1 MPVTDAGGARHRRGP
16 GSAMRVIHTL
26 TKHIVGSDRRLQA
39 FPSLPPANTQ
49 PAQWRPALILT
60 KLAPP
65 RTRHHVH
72 RQRAIE
78 QLRRGLDRKLTVLVA
93 PAGFGKTS
101 VLTEWKKVLER
112 EGCVVGWLSIDHDD
126 DDLYQFGA
134 YLLAAARQACEEAGE
149 AVARRLEHDPLASVD
164 AMLAEFLNAVLELPR
179 QMVLVLDDFDR
190 LTSPAIHEAVFRLL
204 RHAPENLHF
213 LVAGRSEPA
222 FPLSYFEARG
232 QLLKLD
238 AEALRFDTAETQA
251 FFSAVSGHA
260 LSNEQTE
267 ALLLATEGWAAGLQL
282 ASFALSAND
291 KVGVFADRQPF
302 ARRSVD
308 VYLNENVLV
317 HVPEPLQAFL
327 LETSVL
333 ERMSVPLCDALTG
346 SSDAHASFEWLMA
359 RNMFVRPLDAEGQWY
374 RYHALFAD
382 YLRERLVRERP
393 HDVAGLHRRASE
405 WFAAQSLWPEAV
417 RHALAAGDG
426 DRAAGWVE
434 QCAMSLVEAS
444 DVRTVLS
451 WVAKLPAEAVR
462 GRLRLRLAHAWALA
476 LTMQAAAARRELLA
490 VEEDIAGGQLA
501 VTEVVRVEV
510 EAVKALIAGL
520 SDETQRSLEIGRK
533 VLELRPEEGSWAEGI
548 GLTTL
553 IFGLS
558 YASGFEEIGQLRRTL
573 TFGTGANAPVYATV
587 YRQSMVGLSLFVQGR
602 LGEAVQTLEDV
613 LRDSSAR
620 AGQQSAASVL
630 PVGYLAAIRY
640 EWNDLD
646 RAAELLEGRL
656 EMALQSCSLGPLVGF
671 CITLARLRLLAGKQ
685 DDAYKII
692 EDAEAVA
699 RSRQWLR
706 MQVACK
712 AEAMRI
718 SIRAGDLGRATRI
731 GHELEALVGQRPAS
745 LQGSY
750 LETWQRFQVA
760 RCRLLVARG
769 RPADAVPILQ
779 GVQAEVR
786 TAGMLYLGAQISV
799 ALAVALHAA
808 GQRTDAMQAMLAAV
822 AYGQENGL
830 QRVFFDAG
838 PVAREILDGLRHYQA
853 LPAEIESWYV
863 DGLCTGFD
871 APGVAAA
878 ATRTA
883 AWHNAEQDR
892 TEYAVEPLASSRLSA
907 REVEILDYVAR
918 GLSNKEIAR
927 AIRVAP
933 ETVKWHLKNIFE
945 KLKVNSRIQAVR
957 SGLGR
962 DLPRVAERSAPQ
974 D

>member
-1 MPVTDAGGARHRRGP
+1 
-16 GSAMRVIHTL
+16 MRNNRTL
-26 TKHIVGSDRRLQA
+26 TKPTVGSDRRLQA
-39 FPSLPPANTQ
+39 RPSLPPATTQ
-49 PAQWRPALILT
+49 PAQLRPALILT

-65 RTRHHVH
+65 RTRHYVH

-78 QLRRGLDRKLTVLVA
+78 QLRRGMDRKLTVMVA

-101 VLTEWKKVLER
+101 LLTEWKKVLEQ
-112 EGCVVGWLSIDHDD
+112 EGCVVGWLSIDRDD

-134 YLLAAARQACEEAGE
+134 YLLAAARRACEEAGE
-149 AVARRLEHDPLASVD
+149 AVSRRLEPDPLAPVD
-164 AMLAEFLNAVLELPR
+164 VMFAEFLNAVLELPR

-190 LTSPAIHEAVFRLL
+190 LSSPAIHEAVFRLL
-204 RHAPENLHF
+204 RHAPENLHL
-213 LVAGRSEPA
+213 LVAGRSEPE
-222 FPLSYFEARG
+222 FPLSYFEARD
-232 QLLKLD
+232 QLLKVD
-238 AEALRFDTAETQA
+238 AEALRFDSAETQA
-251 FFSAVSGHA
+251 FFSTVSGHA
-260 LSNEQTE
+260 LSAAQTE
-267 ALLLATEGWAAGLQL
+267 TLLRATEGWVAGLQL
-282 ASFALSAND
+282 ASFALSANEQ
-291 KVGVFADRQPF
+291 VGAFAERLPF
-302 ARRSVD
+302 ARRSIEA
-308 VYLNENVLV
+308 YLNENVFI

-327 LETSVL
+327 LQTAVL

-346 SSDAHASFEWLMA
+346 SSEAHASFEWLIA
-359 RNMFVRPLDAEGQWY
+359 RNMLVRPLDAEGQWY

-405 WFAAQSLWPEAV
+405 WFASQALWVEAV
-417 RHALAAGDG
+417 SHALAAGDG
-426 DRAAGWVE
+426 DQAAGWVE
-434 QCAMSLVEAS
+434 QCAMTLVEAS

-451 WVAKLPAEAVR
+451 WVAKLPVEAVR
-462 GRLRLRLAHAWALA
+462 GRLRLRLAHAWALS
-476 LTMQAAAARRELLA
+476 LTMQTVAARQELQA
-490 VEEDIAGGQLA
+490 VEEDIAGGQLP
-501 VTEVVRVEV
+501 VTEVVRVELQ
-510 EAVKALIAGL
+510 AVKALIAGL
-520 SDETQRSLEIGRK
+520 SDESQRSLEFGRK
-533 VLELRPEEGSWAEGI
+533 VLELGPADGSWAEGI

-558 YASGFEEIGQLRRTL
+558 YASGFEEIEQLRRTL
-573 TFGTGANAPVYATV
+573 TFGTGANAPIYAMV

-613 LRDSSAR
+613 LRESNVR

-630 PVGYLAAIRY
+630 PVGYLAAIHY
-640 EWNDLD
+640 EWNDLE

-656 EMALQSCSLGPLVGF
+656 EIALQSCSLGPLVGF
-671 CITLARLRLLAGKQ
+671 CMTLARLQLLAGKQ
-685 DDAYKII
+685 DDAFRII

-718 SIRAGDLGRATRI
+718 SIRCGDLGRATRI

-760 RCRLLVARG
+760 HCRLLVARG

-786 TAGMLYLGAQISV
+786 AAGMPYLGAQISV
-799 ALAVALHAA
+799 ALAVALHGA
-808 GQRTDAMQAMLAAV
+808 GQRTDAMQAMLTAV

-830 QRVFFDAG
+830 QRVFLDAG
-838 PVAREILDGLRHYQA
+838 PVARDILDGLRHQQT

-863 DGLCTGFD
+863 DGLCAGFD
-871 APGVAAA
+871 APGGAGD

-883 AWHNAEQDR
+883 SWHNAAQYQ

-962 DLPRVAERSAPQ
+962 DLPRGAERSAPK